1 MGLLMRFI
9 PPLTEGY
16 MMFDGQSEI
25 ITCLYG
31 MQINHT
37 NEYEDKL
44 KAALNYLGDKY
55 ILATAVEK
63 KHG

>member
-1 MGLLMRFI
+1 
-9 PPLTEGY
+9 
-16 MMFDGQSEI
+16 MFDGQSEV

-31 MQINHT
+31 MQIKHT

-44 KAALNYLGDKY
+44 KAALNYLGNKY
-55 ILATAVEK
+55 VLTKPVEK